1 MKLGRR
7 WIPFILLALFGTLAS
22 AQSQEQA
29 DRMAR
34 AVQFDDLA
42 QVKKLLQD
50 GVSPNLLVRGGNP
63 LTVYAVRENSKQTLN
78 YLLSLKNLDVDQP
91 NLSGETV
98 LMMASLYG
106 LLPEVKVLVD
116 KRAADINKTG
126 WTPLHYACTN
136 GHLEIAEFL
145 LNKGAEVNAVSNSDT
160 TPLMMAI
167 RSGNI
172 QLVRLLL
179 DRGADLQIRN
189 HQGFSAID
197 VADLFNQVE
206 ISRGLRSRWEK
217 LYKTKYEGGPK
228 PVTVES
234 SPKG

>member
-1 MKLGRR
+1 MLRR
-7 WIPFILLALFGTLAS
+7 SFIVFTALSLVWGGVA
-22 AQSQEQA
+22 AQSQEQT
-29 DRMAR
+29 DRMAK

-42 QVKKLLQD
+42 EVKRLLQD

-63 LTVYAVRENSKQTLN
+63 ISVYAVRENSRATLN
-78 YLLSLKNLDVDQP
+78 YLLTLKNLDVDQP

-98 LMMASLYG
+98 LMMTSLYG
-106 LLPEVKVLVD
+106 WLPEVKVLVD
-116 KRAADINKTG
+116 KRGADINKVG

-136 GHLEIAEFL
+136 GHYEIAEFL
-145 LNKGAEVNAVSNSDT
+145 LNKGAQVNALSNSDT
-160 TPLMMAI
+160 TPLMMAV

-197 VADLFNQVE
+197 VADLFNQEE
-206 ISRGLRSRWEK
+206 ISKGLRSRWEK
-217 LYKTKYEGGPK
+217 LYKVKYEGGPK
-228 PVTVES
+228 PVLVDIQ
-234 SPKG
+234 PKG

>member
-1 MKLGRR
+1 MMLRR
-7 WIPFILLALFGTLAS
+7 SFIVLTALSLFSSIAT

-42 QVKKLLQD
+42 QVKKLLQE
-50 GVSPNLLVRGGNP
+50 GISPNLLVRGGNP
-63 LTVYAVRENSKQTLN
+63 ITVYAVRENSRTTLD
-78 YLLSLKNLDVDQP
+78 YLLTLKNLDVDQP
-91 NLSGETV
+91 NLSGENV

-106 LLPEVKVLVD
+106 LLPEVKTLID
-116 KRAADINKTG
+116 KRAATINKSG

-136 GHLEIAEFL
+136 GHLQIAEFL
-145 LNKGAEVNAVSNSDT
+145 LDKGAQVNALSDSDT
-160 TPLMMAI
+160 TPLMMAV

-179 DRGADLQIRN
+179 DRGADLRIRN

-197 VADLFNQVE
+197 VADLFNQEEV
-206 ISRGLRSRWEK
+206 SRGLRSRWEK

-228 PVTVES
+228 PVSVES
-234 SPKG
+234 KPKG